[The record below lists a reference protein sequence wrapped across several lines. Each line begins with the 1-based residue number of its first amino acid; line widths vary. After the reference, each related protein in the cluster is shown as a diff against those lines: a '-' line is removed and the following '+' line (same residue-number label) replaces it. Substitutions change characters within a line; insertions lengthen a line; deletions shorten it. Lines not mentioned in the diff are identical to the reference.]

1 MRAFYYDHYT
11 FPLKEGHR
19 FPSAK
24 YRLLREKVIKDQIL
38 SEAELLVPTTVTRQ
52 QLLRVHTPDY
62 VHRFENGL
70 LTKEEIRRI
79 GLDWS
84 PQLVTRI
91 QHVVGA
97 TIAVCRVAIR
107 DGIALSLGGGTHH
120 ACTDHGQ
127 GYCLYNDIMVGIRTM
142 QAEGRIKSAV
152 VIDCDVHQGNGTAEI
167 AAGDSSVYT
176 FSIHGEKN
184 FPFRKIASDWDI
196 GLPDGTEDEAYL
208 GALET
213 AVSQIINAQKPDFVV
228 YLAGADVH
236 ENDRL
241 GRLKLTKSGIRQ
253 RDEMVLSKCQAAGIP
268 VAVLMAGGYGKNL
281 NVMVDVQAQTVKVV
295 KSFS

>member
-1 MRAFYYDHYT
+1 MRAFYYDLHT
-11 FPLKEGHR
+11 FPLREGHR
-19 FPSAK
+19 FPSDK
-24 YRLLREKVIKDQIL
+24 YRLLREKVLAERIL
-38 SEAELLVPTTVTRQ
+38 SEDELLVATAVSRQ
-52 QLLRVHTPDY
+52 QLLLVHTPDY

-70 LTKEEIRRI
+70 LTKPEIRRI

-142 QAEGRIKSAV
+142 QAEGRIKTAV

-167 AAGDSSVYT
+167 ATGDQSVYT

-196 GLPDGTEDEAYL
+196 GLPDGTGMRCIWGCWKRPFL
-208 GALET
+208 
-213 AVSQIINAQKPDFVV
+213 
-228 YLAGADVH
+228 
-236 ENDRL
+236 
-241 GRLKLTKSGIRQ
+241 
-253 RDEMVLSKCQAAGIP
+253 
-268 VAVLMAGGYGKNL
+268 
-281 NVMVDVQAQTVKVV
+281 
-295 KSFS
+295 KSFCHKNRIWWFI